1 MSERYITPAFF
12 CIDQTKRQ
20 FSIIVFQIMVLNY
33 EKSKSEKFPRL
44 SAHTYTQSPE
54 YYVVRKLKVY
64 CNSSNCNVWNI
75 FFGSMAFLECEEI
88 IWDGSPAGN
97 KSKDGNRTKI
107 SADVWL
113 YRAHWIERHR
123 YFSADYSQTSRYL
136 AQTDFRRGSKRLTKQ
151 VAVMNIENML

>member
-75 FFGSMAFLECEEI
+75 LFLVAWLSWNVKKSFETVRKP
-88 IWDGSPAGN
+88 GTSPRMGT
-97 KSKDGNRTKI
+97 GR
-107 SADVWL
+107 
-113 YRAHWIERHR
+113 
-123 YFSADYSQTSRYL
+123 RYL
-136 AQTDFRRGSKRLTKQ
+136 RMCGCIEHTGLKDIDTFQLTTLKPPGT
-151 VAVMNIENML
+151 

>member
-75 FFGSMAFLECEEI
+75 LVLVAWLSWNVKKSFETVRQPGT
-88 IWDGSPAGN
+88 SPRMGT
-97 KSKDGNRTKI
+97 GR
-107 SADVWL
+107 
-113 YRAHWIERHR
+113 
-123 YFSADYSQTSRYL
+123 RYL
-136 AQTDFRRGSKRLTKQ
+136 RKCGCIEHTGLKDTDTFQLTTLKPPGT
-151 VAVMNIENML
+151 

>member
-75 FFGSMAFLECEEI
+75 LFLVAWLSWNVKKSFETVRQP
-88 IWDGSPAGN
+88 GTSPRMGTGRRHLR
-97 KSKDGNRTKI
+97 KCGCIEHTGLKD
-107 SADVWL
+107 
-113 YRAHWIERHR
+113 
-123 YFSADYSQTSRYL
+123 
-136 AQTDFRRGSKRLTKQ
+136 TDTFQLTTLKPPGT
-151 VAVMNIENML
+151 

>member
-33 EKSKSEKFPRL
+33 EKSKSEKFPQL

-75 FFGSMAFLECEEI
+75 LFLVAWLSWNVKKSFETVRQP
-88 IWDGSPAGN
+88 GTSPRMGT
-97 KSKDGNRTKI
+97 GR
-107 SADVWL
+107 
-113 YRAHWIERHR
+113 
-123 YFSADYSQTSRYL
+123 RYL
-136 AQTDFRRGSKRLTKQ
+136 RMCGCIEHTGLKDIDTFQLTTLKPPGT
-151 VAVMNIENML
+151 